1 MRGFSCRLCVLVLLY
16 SKGYFESKNCRHE
29 VSKAIKKGKSITVV
43 HEYDDEVTYV
53 ICTMTDL
60 CMRFILVLLIVI
72 SYVNAQDSFVSCNFA
87 VCCGVVLVTYYMVA
101 LGIVW

>member
-1 MRGFSCRLCVLVLLY
+1 MRGFSYRLCVLVLLY

-43 HEYDDEVTYV
+43 HEYDNEVTYV
-53 ICTMTDL
+53 VCTMADL

-72 SYVNAQDSFVSCNFA
+72 SYVNAQDIVVSCNF
-87 VCCGVVLVTYYMVA
+87 VV
-101 LGIVW
+101 